1 MNASPPPLKP
11 EKPKPEKACPVCRK
25 PATEAFR
32 PFCSKR
38 CADVDLNRWL
48 VGAYAVPTE
57 ETEED
62 EAQGIRRDADE
73 G

>member
-1 MNASPPPLKP
+1 MNANTPPPKP
-11 EKPKPEKACPVCRK
+11 EKPCPVCRK
-25 PATEAFR
+25 PAKEGFR

-38 CADVDLNRWL
+38 CSDVDLNRWL

-62 EAQGIRRDADE
+62 EAQSIRRDGDE